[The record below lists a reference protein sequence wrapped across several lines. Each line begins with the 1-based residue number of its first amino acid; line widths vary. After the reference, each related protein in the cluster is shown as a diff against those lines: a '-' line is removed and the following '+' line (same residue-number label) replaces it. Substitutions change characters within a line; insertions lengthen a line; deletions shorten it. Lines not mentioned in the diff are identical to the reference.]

1 METPDSARNTFE
13 SSVSSAAAV
22 VAKQEADMAASDASV
37 AKAQSNNA
45 AATKSKKDGIV
56 ASRINQI
63 QGGAKTSKNSRG
75 WRLVW
80 PVNSLAQ
87 GSPEEAYA
95 AKKQAVEEAAKVN
108 EIQARQEGEN
118 VSTTAKNHADA
129 AEESADYSTNSK
141 QQIDN
146 VRRGGVHAARDAL
159 GWRMQTGSQDT
170 INPVGYEKHVHQF
183 VKPNIIYQSSDANSP
198 W

>member
-1 METPDSARNTFE
+1 
-13 SSVSSAAAV
+13 
-22 VAKQEADMAASDASV
+22 MAASDAAV

-80 PVNSLAQ
+80 PVNSLSQ
-87 GSPEEAYA
+87 GDEGAPVAPVAPVAPEAPEAPRQSPENAYK
-95 AKKQAVEEAAKVN
+95 AKKQAVEDAAEVN
-108 EIQARQEGEN
+108 KIQARQEGDN
-118 VSTTAKNHADA
+118 VSAIEKSHADA
-129 AEESADYSTNSK
+129 AGESADYSTNSK

-159 GWRMQTGSQDT
+159 GWRMQVASQDT
-170 INPVGYEKHVHQF
+170 IGPVGYEKHVHQF